1 MVTVAVVGPC
11 TDLLLALVTVG
22 VSSGL
27 LGSMVVLFIV
37 NCVPHVRD
45 GSELCKQLEIASRV
59 GVAHQAK
66 LSSIQVES
74 ASIWRWSNNFC
85 RSHNHRSNWTQ
96 SRYKPDSLLR
106 LPAPLRVERLRAWW
120 TPYSSSS
127 GTWLSLPL
135 IPSRNL
141 TICTLFDHHNVLS
154 WSPWFFIDSQLFE
167 YMHLLYY
174 TIVWQHNGGSNF
186 QVWLEAQNLYFKLID
201 PLVLTE
207 TMLQSYDVVLDRLV
221 FLFCECLQHVSIQI
235 HKCLLNCIGIGI
247 RRNAEFQ

>member
-1 MVTVAVVGPC
+1 MTVAVVGPC

-106 LPAPLRVERLRAWW
+106 LPASVSKGSAHDGLPIQVQVALGSAYLRFLAAI
-120 TPYSSSS
+120 S
-127 GTWLSLPL
+127 LSAPC
-135 IPSRNL
+135 S
-141 TICTLFDHHNVLS
+141 TIAMFYH
-154 WSPWFFIDSQLFE
+154 
-167 YMHLLYY
+167 
-174 TIVWQHNGGSNF
+174 G
-186 QVWLEAQNLYFKLID
+186 A
-201 PLVLTE
+201 
-207 TMLQSYDVVLDRLV
+207 LD
-221 FLFCECLQHVSIQI
+221 FL
-235 HKCLLNCIGIGI
+235 
-247 RRNAEFQ
+247 